1 MIDFDFENKSPL
13 KSGSILI
20 SEPFSEDE
28 YFSRSIVF
36 ICNQNEDGH
45 FGFVLN
51 NYVENEIGNF
61 IEDFPSIKTKISIGG
76 PVDISNLFYIHSL
89 GEEIPNSL
97 PISNGLFIGGDFD
110 TIKRKLLIDTD
121 KASEIRFFVGYS
133 GWETGQLEGEIE
145 DKAWIVLN
153 NIKKKEIL
161 DTSHDDIWTETMI
174 KLGGK
179 YKIMSQFPQNP
190 SDN

>member
-51 NYVENEIGNF
+51 NYIENEIGNF

-161 DTSHDDIWTETMI
+161 DTSHDDIWIETMI

>member
-1 MIDFDFENKSPL
+1 MIDFYFENKAPL

-36 ICNQNEDGH
+36 ICNQSEDGH
-45 FGFVLN
+45 FGFILN
-51 NYVENEIGNF
+51 KYIKNEIGDF
-61 IEDFPSIKTKISIGG
+61 IEYFPSVKTKISIGG
-76 PVDISNLFYIHSL
+76 PVDVSNLFYIHSL

-97 PISNGLFIGGDFD
+97 PISNGLFIGGDFN
-110 TIKRKLLIDTD
+110 KKKKMLLIDAD

-133 GWETGQLEGEIE
+133 GWEIGQLEGEIR

-153 NIKKKEIL
+153 NIKKEEIL
-161 DTSHDDIWTETMI
+161 DTSHDDIWTEMLE

-179 YKIMSQFPQNP
+179 YKVISQFPQNP

>member
-51 NYVENEIGNF
+51 NYIENEIGNF

-153 NIKKKEIL
+153 NIKKKR
-161 DTSHDDIWTETMI
+161 DTRHKS
-174 KLGGK
+174 
-179 YKIMSQFPQNP
+179 
-190 SDN
+190 

>member
-1 MIDFDFENKSPL
+1 MIDFDFENKAPL

-51 NYVENEIGNF
+51 NYIENEIGDF

-89 GEEIPNSL
+89 GEEIPHSL

-121 KASEIRFFVGYS
+121 KASEFRFFVGYS
-133 GWETGQLEGEIE
+133 GWETGQLEKEIE
-145 DKAWIVLN
+145 DKAWIVSN
-153 NIKKKEIL
+153 NIKKKEVL
-161 DTSHDDIWTETMI
+161 DSSHDDIWKEMLV

-179 YKIMSQFPQNP
+179 YKVMSQFPQNP